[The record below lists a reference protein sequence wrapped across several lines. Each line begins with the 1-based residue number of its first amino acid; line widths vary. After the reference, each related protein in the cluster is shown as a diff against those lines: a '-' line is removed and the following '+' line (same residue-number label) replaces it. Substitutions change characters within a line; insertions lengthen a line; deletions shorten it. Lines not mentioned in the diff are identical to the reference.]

1 MGYDMKFKYKSLIVL
16 FTVLNFLISAYF
28 VFADDEGF
36 QTTSGEMVKEL
47 TRTPVKYRSFVAKK
61 RAIKVAQR
69 INNKMEEKTI
79 VVVDNV
85 DIPRLKLKIQFDYN
99 SSALK
104 ASSYALLQEVGKA
117 LMSSKLNDRH
127 IMINGH
133 TDSDGAE
140 QYNLKLSFDRA
151 DSVKAYLVSAF
162 DIQEYRLQ
170 IRGYGELLPLEENTS
185 PYNKQ
190 INRRVEFEIAN

>member
-1 MGYDMKFKYKSLIVL
+1 MKFKYKSLIVL
-16 FTVLNFLISAYF
+16 FTVLNFLISASF

-85 DIPRLKLKIQFDYN
+85 DIPRLKLKILFAYN

-104 ASSYALLQEVGKA
+104 DSSYVLLQELGTA
-117 LMSSKLNDRH
+117 LLSSKLKDRY

-162 DIQEYRLQ
+162 DIPEYRLQ
-170 IRGYGELLPLEENTS
+170 IRGYGEVMPLKPNIS
-185 PYNKQ
+185 SYNKLL
-190 INRRVEFEIAN
+190 NRRVEFEIAN

>member
-16 FTVLNFLISAYF
+16 FTVLNFLISASF

>member
-1 MGYDMKFKYKSLIVL
+1 MKFKYKSLIVL
-16 FTVLNFLISAYF
+16 FIVLNFLISAS
-28 VFADDEGF
+28 VVSADDDGF
-36 QTTSGEMVKEL
+36 QTTSGEMVEEL
-47 TRTPVKYRSFVAKK
+47 NRTPVKYRSIISPKK

-85 DIPRLKLKIQFDYN
+85 DIPRLKLKILFAYN

-104 ASSYALLQEVGKA
+104 DSSYVLLQEVGKA

>member
-1 MGYDMKFKYKSLIVL
+1 MKFKYKSLIVL
-16 FTVLNFLISAYF
+16 FTVLNFLISASF

-127 IMINGH
+127 IMINGP

-162 DIQEYRLQ
+162 DIPEYRLQ
-170 IRGYGELLPLEENTS
+170 IRGYGEVMPLKPNIS
-185 PYNKQ
+185 SYNKLL
-190 INRRVEFEIAN
+190 NRRVEFEIAN

>member
-1 MGYDMKFKYKSLIVL
+1 MEFKYKSLIVL
-16 FTVLNFLISAYF
+16 FIVLNFLIFAS
-28 VFADDEGF
+28 VVSADDDGF
-36 QTTSGEMVKEL
+36 QTTSGEMVDEL
-47 TRTPVKYRSFVAKK
+47 TRTPVKYRSITIPKK

-79 VVVDNV
+79 IVVDNV
-85 DIPRLKLKIQFDYN
+85 DIPRLKLKIQFAYN